1 MRRLYFYLNLFLCMK
16 DDTELP
22 MILLTDKNYFILFA
36 RWQNTDLSSVTK
48 YTTSTMIVSSLV
60 PFNTVQI
67 QKMPI
72 CCKSILY
79 DLEVLEMDF

>member
-1 MRRLYFYLNLFLCMK
+1 MT

-22 MILLTDKNYFILFA
+22 MILLTDKNYFICFSFLFE
-36 RWQNTDLSSVTK
+36 SSVTK
-48 YTTSTMIVSSLV
+48 YTTSTMIVSFLV

>member
-1 MRRLYFYLNLFLCMK
+1 MK

-22 MILLTDKNYFILFA
+22 MILLTDKN
-36 RWQNTDLSSVTK
+36 WQNTDLSSVTK

>member
-1 MRRLYFYLNLFLCMK
+1 MK

-36 RWQNTDLSSVTK
+36 RWQNTDYRK